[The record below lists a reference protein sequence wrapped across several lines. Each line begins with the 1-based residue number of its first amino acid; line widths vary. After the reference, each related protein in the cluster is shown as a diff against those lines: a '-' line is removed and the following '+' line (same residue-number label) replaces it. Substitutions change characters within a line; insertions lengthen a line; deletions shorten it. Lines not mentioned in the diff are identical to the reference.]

1 MTVTQQGGMILP
13 VGDGIGA
20 TQLAWAVM
28 SPARAA
34 GKFAINVVVDP
45 LVIMP
50 GPAGTQ
56 GINVQGLVMSLTRAA
71 GMFPIRTVGAQ
82 GDRIGNGSAGC
93 GTGVGVGA
101 GGWIGA
107 WQCGAVCKT

>member
-1 MTVTQQGGMILP
+1 MSTEVLQGGRIVP
-13 VGDGIGA
+13 VGEGIGA
-20 TQLAWAVM
+20 TQDVWLVM

-34 GKFAINVVVDP
+34 GLFSISTEVEPLAI
-45 LVIMP
+45 IP

-56 GINVQGLVMSLTRAA
+56 LGSMQGLVMSMTRAA
-71 GMFPIRTVGAQ
+71 GLLLIFTVNAPG
-82 GDRIGNGSAGC
+82 GMMSSGSPGC

-107 WQCGAVCKT
+107 